1 MRRLRSFRDM
11 KASTRFL
18 VVSGT
23 VIGIL
28 VVVTVVLVLTVGDG
42 GSPALFAEDTP
53 EGVVQ
58 RFFLAL
64 EAEDYEE
71 AYSYLSSVA
80 REEESYQSWVRP
92 LVRGREGLAW
102 TVTLGESSVVG
113 NQATVEVTYTR
124 YYPRAP
130 LLEFIDPIRT
140 SNITFHLEKEGSF
153 WGITSPTWFWFLL
166 Y

>member
-1 MRRLRSFRDM
+1 M

-18 VVSGT
+18 VISGA
-23 VIGIL
+23 VIGVL
-28 VVVTVVLVLTVGDG
+28 VVATVALLLAVGDG
-42 GSPALFAEDTP
+42 GSATLLPEDTP

-64 EAEDYEE
+64 EAEDYRE
-71 AYSYLSSVA
+71 AYSYLSSAV
-80 REEESYQSWVRP
+80 REEESYQSWSRQ
-92 LVRGREGLAW
+92 LVGNRDGPEW
-102 TVTLGESSVVG
+102 TVMLGESLVVG

-124 YYPRAP
+124 FYPSTP

-140 SNITFHLEKEGSF
+140 SRITIYLEKEGSS